1 MKWAGAFLLEPR
13 EAVPARVRSLLQ
25 YLAVVAVTVASVAV
39 RVVRVL
45 AVVLDVERRERAVAR
60 QAWLL
65 AEARAAA
72 EAAERRE
79 MAARAAAIELAEH
92 YRAAAEASR
101 AKDWLLA
108 VVSHELRSPL
118 QATLHWLRLLRR
130 AGADGATIAGALDG
144 IEQSTKWQCQL
155 VNDLLDVSRIW
166 SGNLRLALQQS
177 DPASAVQAA
186 VELVRPAA
194 EEKSVRVHAASE
206 PGIGPIV
213 ADPMRLEQ
221 IAVNLLSNA
230 VKFTPPGGGVS
241 VRLRQATDGVEL
253 VVSDTGQG
261 IPAEILPHVFDGF
274 RQAAPSVSRHGG
286 LGLGLAIV
294 RHLVACHGGTVE
306 ASSPGPGQ
314 GASFTVR
321 LPVAPRG

>member
-1 MKWAGAFLLEPR
+1 MR
-13 EAVPARVRSLLQ
+13 RLLQ
-25 YLAVVAVTVASVAV
+25 YLAIVAMAVASVAV
-39 RVVRVL
+39 RVVHLL
-45 AVVLDVERRERAVAR
+45 ALVLDVERRERALAR
-60 QAWLL
+60 QARLL

-72 EAAERRE
+72 EAAEWR
-79 MAARAAAIELAEH
+79 ARASAAIELADR
-92 YRAAAEASR
+92 YAAAAEASR

-108 VVSHELRSPL
+108 VASHELRSPL
-118 QATLHWLRLLRR
+118 QATLHWLRVLRR
-130 AGADGATIAGALDG
+130 DGADAATIARALDG

-166 SGNLRLALQQS
+166 SGTLRLAPQQT

-186 VELVRPAA
+186 IELVRPAA
-194 EEKSVRVHAASE
+194 EQKGVRVQAASE
-206 PGIGPIV
+206 PGIGPII
-213 ADPMRLEQ
+213 ADPTRLEQ

-230 VKFTPPGGGVS
+230 VRFTPPGGGVS
-241 VRLRQATDGVEL
+241 VRLRQATDRVEL

-261 IPAEILPHVFDGF
+261 IPAEILPHVFDAF
-274 RQAAPSVSRHGG
+274 RQATPSVSRNGG

-314 GASFTVR
+314 GAAFTVR